1 MGGAGRDG
9 VTAAGLG
16 RGLKQQMKQRVRDI
30 ALYPL
35 FQQTEMVTQILIMLS
50 RIKNRKCRKEGV
62 TLSFIDS
69 KF

>member
-50 RIKNRKCRKEGV
+50 RIKTGNATNMTKRGGYAV
-62 TLSFIDS
+62 FY
-69 KF
+69 